1 MDAVPR
7 KPAPGVAESAAVLAW
22 EYEGGALHAITWSAA
37 IRALRV
43 RLEQATQRRDLLSPR
58 LAFESYL
65 AADSVVSG
73 LEAQLESDLVQQRR
87 TGP

>member
-7 KPAPGVAESAAVLAW
+7 RSLPGIAEPAAVLAW